1 VIAYSSM
8 AQMSLI
14 VLGIFA
20 ANNLGVTGAILQ
32 SVAHGLVSAALR
44 KETSPTPASPET
56 GQTRHDAA
64 AVLEPGTARYLSGLL
79 DEIDRISSRQYGGGI
94 EMLIDE
100 HPSPER
106 EQFLAALARGC
117 EVTIGLG
124 RGGTGAPDA
133 LLQKIIDL
141 VRVIAAAELAKNPG
155 LDLRDVSAVLGFA
168 SPSHLSTTSMR
179 IAGTKPVS
187 LTRLR
192 TVDIVDR
199 FVKGHGRSRA

>member
-1 VIAYSSM
+1 MGPEPDPSTEQPKPTVGSGRGRHRAPS
-8 AQMSLI
+8 
-14 VLGIFA
+14 VLDG
-20 ANNLGVTGAILQ
+20 LR
-32 SVAHGLVSAALR
+32 GLVSAALR

-64 AVLEPGTARYLSGLL
+64 AVLEPRTARYLSGLL

-141 VRVIAAAELAKNPG
+141 VRVMERETKAKSVLDVAERRDRARLEELWAQAGGLRYPTPPFRDETTRKADHPPG
-155 LDLRDVSAVLGFA
+155 DA
-168 SPSHLSTTSMR
+168 S
-179 IAGTKPVS
+179 
-187 LTRLR
+187 
-192 TVDIVDR
+192 
-199 FVKGHGRSRA
+199 GH